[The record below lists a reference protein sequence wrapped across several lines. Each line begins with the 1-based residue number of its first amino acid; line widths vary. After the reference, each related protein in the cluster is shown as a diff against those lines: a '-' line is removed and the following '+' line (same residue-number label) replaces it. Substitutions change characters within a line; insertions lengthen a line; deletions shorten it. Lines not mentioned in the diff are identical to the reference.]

1 MYSIEKVQQG
11 AAKYIDL
18 EILPKLD
25 GKARWLVTGAAT
37 LYLSKLP
44 NLLNSPAIMATGIIN
59 GSSIDVET
67 LIDSIRPAA
76 RKSPA
81 VIDIPLGGKLTL
93 TESDLDALLN
103 AIKQA

>member
-1 MYSIEKVQQG
+1 MYDITKVQQG
-11 AAKYIDL
+11 TARYIEA

-44 NLLNSPAIMATGIIN
+44 ALLNTPSIAATGIVS
-59 GSSIDVET
+59 GTSIDVEA
-67 LIDSIRPAA
+67 LIDSVRPAA

-81 VIDIPLGGKLTL
+81 VIDIPLGGKLTF

-103 AIKQA
+103 SIKQA

>member
-11 AAKYIDL
+11 TARYIEA

-25 GKARWLVTGAAT
+25 GKGRWLVTGAAT

-44 NLLNSPAIMATGIIN
+44 VLLSSPIIAASGIVN
-59 GSSIDVET
+59 GTNIDVET

-93 TESDLDALLN
+93 TESDLDLLLN
-103 AIKQA
+103 SIKQA

>member
-1 MYSIEKVQQG
+1 MYDITKVQQG
-11 AAKYIDL
+11 TARYIEA

-44 NLLNSPAIMATGIIN
+44 ALLNTPAIAATGIVS
-59 GSSIDVET
+59 GTSIDVEA
-67 LIDSIRPAA
+67 LIDSVRPAA

-103 AIKQA
+103 SIKQA